1 VSNTLAIAAVTTAI
15 RHVLDEAL
23 GGAQPG
29 AVGGSHVTTLRPE
42 QVAALKAD
50 TGAPSGL
57 NVYLY
62 EITPNHAWNLTD
74 LPTRRGDGSLTRRPV
89 AAIDLHYLVTAY
101 GDETELAPQRLMAR
115 AVLALSVNQVLT
127 RDLVADAVDH
137 YDDDPNMGFLD
148 SADLGEQPEL
158 VKLSPQVLTLEELSR
173 LWGILGP
180 HYLLSVAYTA
190 TVVVLEAQV
199 SPRTAMPVLQRSLEV
214 APLDRPQLRSV
225 GPTDPSQRVVEGTTL
240 HLRGSGLHG
249 QVTIVELAG
258 SELVPVGSV
267 TNQDVEVVVGPSVPA
282 GVQAVQVVHRERAGP
297 PGSPPPRT
305 LARSNAL
312 PVVVHPRISVVA
324 PPSPNQFAVS
334 VSPPIV
340 SGQRAEMQ
348 LTRRE
353 PVDDGT
359 NTLTIEVPAPD
370 KGDPPATT
378 VAVSRTGVPTGDWIV
393 RLAVDGAESLPTM
406 TSGRWSGPLLSQ
418 P

>member
-1 VSNTLAIAAVTTAI
+1 MSNTLAIAAVTTAI

-23 GGAQPG
+23 GGVQPG
-29 AVGGSHVTTLRPE
+29 AVGGAQVTTLRPE
-42 QVAALKAD
+42 QVATLGPGPSK
-50 TGAPSGL
+50 PSGL

-89 AAIDLHYLVTAY
+89 AAIDLHYLITAY
-101 GDETELAPQRLMAR
+101 GDEAVLAPQRLMAR

-127 RDLVADAVDH
+127 RDLVAAAVDH
-137 YDDDPNMGFLD
+137 YDGDTNMGFLD
-148 SADLGEQPEL
+148 NADLGEQPEL

-214 APLDRPQLRSV
+214 APLDRPRLQSV
-225 GPTDPSQRVVEGTTL
+225 TGVDPTRMVVEGTTL
-240 HLRGSGLHG
+240 RLRGSGLHG
-249 QVTIVELAG
+249 PVTAVVVAG
-258 SELVPVGSV
+258 SELLPVGTV
-267 TNQDVEVVVGPSVPA
+267 TNEGVQVVVAPTVPA
-282 GVQAVQVVHRERAGP
+282 GVQSVHVVHRERAGP

-312 PVVVHPRISVVA
+312 PVVVHPSIAPIA
-324 PPSPNQFAVS
+324 PPTPQQFAVS
-334 VSPPIV
+334 VHPSIV
-340 SGQRAEMQ
+340 SGQRAELQ
-348 LTRRE
+348 LTRVVA
-353 PVDDGT
+353 VDGGI
-359 NTLTIEVPAPD
+359 NTITLEVPTPD
-370 KGDPPATT
+370 AGDPPAAS
-378 VAVSRTGVPTGDWIV
+378 VAVSRAGIPSGDWIV

-406 TSGRWSGPLLSQ
+406 TGDHWSGPLLSQ